1 VSRRSRR
8 PTVVNIYLDNPQLV
22 IQWIDE
28 AVSAIRIGGGRTSE
42 TSGNS
47 QVLREALL

>member
-1 VSRRSRR
+1 
-8 PTVVNIYLDNPQLV
+8 VVNIYLDNPQYV